1 MAFFI
6 YLSFYKIRCLNYIP
20 INLQYYNVAKISLLR
35 KFLSMNEQSRIFDF
49 MYHQQEKFPKN
60 DMLTAKINNAWEP
73 LSTNKVVD
81 IVNKL
86 SAGLLKIGVG
96 GNDMTVENQDKVALI
111 SRNRPEWIMLDL
123 ACQQIGAILCPIYPT
138 TNVNELEFIFNDA
151 EIKIAFVSG
160 DDILQKVNDIKNKVP
175 SLKDTY
181 DFDKVDGVKYW
192 KDLLENVTTDDLTN
206 LETIKNNIK
215 ASHCATII
223 YTSGTTGFPKGVML
237 SHRNIVSN
245 VMNGIKSFPFSD
257 NVEGRSL
264 SFLPLNHIFE
274 RLASYIFMCSGHS
287 IYFAES
293 MEMIGENLKEV
304 KPTVFCTVPRLL
316 EKVYEKIMAKGSE
329 LTGLKKQLFFWSV
342 DLANKYDNLKSGGFK
357 YNLELALAN
366 KLIFSKWREALGGN
380 ISYIITGGAACQVR
394 LLRIFNAARIPI
406 YEGYGPTENSPVIS
420 VNRREKGGMKFG
432 TVGPVMEGQEVKL
445 LEDGEICVKGPSVM
459 MGYYKRAELTAETI
473 KDGWLLTGDIGIFE
487 DNKFLKIT
495 DRKKELFK
503 TSGGKYVAPQ
513 PIENKMK
520 ESPFVEQI
528 IIIGAEQKFVGAL
541 IIPSMP
547 NLKEWM
553 RTQDIAFTTNEDAVH
568 NPKVRGLYKELIEAF
583 NKFFNHVEQVK
594 KFELLPN
601 EWTIESGELT
611 PTLKLKRKVIMEKFK
626 PAIER
631 IYQ

>member
-1 MAFFI
+1 
-6 YLSFYKIRCLNYIP
+6 
-20 INLQYYNVAKISLLR
+20 
-35 KFLSMNEQSRIFDF
+35 MNEHSRIFDF
-49 MYHQQEKFPKN
+49 MYYQLEHFPKT
-60 DMLTAKINNAWEP
+60 DMFAAKIKNAWEP
-73 LSTNKVVD
+73 ISTAET
-81 IVNKL
+81 IAMVNRL
-86 SAGLLKIGVG
+86 SAGLIRIGVG
-96 GNDMTVENQDKVALI
+96 GNDMTVDKQDKVALI
-111 SRNRPEWIMLDL
+111 SRNRPEWLMLDM

-160 DDILQKVNDIKNKVP
+160 NDILQKVNDIKFKVP
-175 SLKDTY
+175 SLLDVY
-181 DFDKVDGVKYW
+181 DFDVADGVKFW
-192 KDLLENVTTDDLTN
+192 KDLLINVTDDDLQN
-206 LETIKNNIK
+206 LELIK
-215 ASHCATII
+215 ASIKAHHCATII

-245 VMNGIKSFPFSD
+245 VENGKISFPFSD
-257 NVEGRSL
+257 NPQGRTL

-274 RLASYIFMCSGHS
+274 RLASYIFMSSGHS

-293 MEMIGENLKEV
+293 MESIGENLKEV

-316 EKVYEKIMAKGSE
+316 EKVYEKIMAKGAE
-329 LTGLKKQLFFWSV
+329 LTGLKKQLFFWAV
-342 DLANKYDNLKSGGFK
+342 DLANKYDNLKSGGIS
-357 YNLELALAN
+357 YDLQLALAN
-366 KLIFSKWREALGGN
+366 KLIFNKWREALGNN

-394 LLRIFNAARIPI
+394 LLRIFNAAQIPI
-406 YEGYGPTENSPVIS
+406 FEGYGPTENSPVIS

-459 MGYYKRAELTAETI
+459 MGYYKRPELTAETI
-473 KDGWLLTGDIGIFE
+473 KDGWLLTGDIGVFE
-487 DNKFLKIT
+487 GKFLKIT

-528 IIIGAEQKFVGAL
+528 IIIGAEEKFVGAL
-541 IIPSMP
+541 IVPSMP
-547 NLKEWM
+547 SLKEWM
-553 RTQDIAFTTNEDAVH
+553 RTQDIPFTTAEDAVH
-568 NPKVRGLYKELIEAF
+568 NPKVRGLYKELIESF

-611 PTLKLKRKVIMEKFK
+611 PTLKLKRKVIMEKYK
-626 PAIER
+626 PALER
-631 IYQ
+631 IYK